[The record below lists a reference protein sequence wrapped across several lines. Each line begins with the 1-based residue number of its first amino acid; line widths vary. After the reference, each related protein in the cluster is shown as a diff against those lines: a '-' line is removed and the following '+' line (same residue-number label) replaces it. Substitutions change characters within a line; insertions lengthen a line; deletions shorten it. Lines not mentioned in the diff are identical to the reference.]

1 MAASSHRW
9 LHEQLP
15 QWEREG
21 LVTAEN
27 AEALRRRHAV
37 DDSQPGL
44 AQILMGTL
52 GALLIGTG
60 VIAVIGYNW
69 DDFGRP
75 VRLLFAFFPLLGSQ
89 LFSLWVLRRGDA
101 ATAWVRETAAL
112 LQTMAVGAAIA
123 LVSQIYHLGGAWPDF
138 LLGWALLSLP
148 LVWLLNAS
156 AVALFYLGAIA
167 IWAVHQC
174 EHGSVWH
181 DSAMLYPLL
190 LLGVLPFWPGW
201 RFDKPL
207 SLTLRWAMTLSS
219 GYGLSAAAYEAVRL
233 HFGSTWS
240 GDGESFIW
248 LMVMTVTL
256 LTLVPLRSSALAAPA
271 RHKPQVVLGFLFL
284 IGFGM
289 LMTFQEP
296 AEEFVR
302 HLGKVVKI
310 PWAWALL
317 AGNAVFVSLALWQ
330 KRWALLLV
338 VAIAAMPTLSLL
350 PGHAVAPLTPWLMM
364 AYLFSAG
371 LGLILLEFA
380 GKRGAPRL
388 GAALISLLIL
398 ARMMESELSLL
409 AKGVAFILIGV
420 AFLVFNL
427 VLGRRRRPAAS

>member
-27 AEALRRRHAV
+27 AEALRRRHVV

-89 LFSLWVLRRGDA
+89 LFSLWLLRRGDA
-101 ATAWVRETAAL
+101 AAAWVRETAAL
-112 LQTMAVGAAIA
+112 LQSLAVGAAIA
-123 LVSQIYHLGGAWPDF
+123 LVSQIYHLGGDWPDF
-138 LLGWALLSLP
+138 LFWWALLSLP
-148 LVWLLNAS
+148 LLWLLNAS

-167 IWAVHQC
+167 LWALHQC
-174 EHGSVWH
+174 EHGHVWH
-181 DSAMLYPLL
+181 DSAMIYPLL
-190 LLGVLPFWPGW
+190 LLGLLPFWPGW

-219 GYGLSAAAYEAVRL
+219 GFGLSAAAYEAVRQ
-233 HFGSTWS
+233 HFGKIW

-284 IGFGM
+284 IGFGL

-296 AEEFVR
+296 AEEFVK
-302 HLGKVVKI
+302 HLGKAVGI
-310 PWAWALL
+310 PWALGLL
-317 AGNAVFVSLALWQ
+317 AGNAVFVALALWQ
-330 KRWALLLV
+330 KRWALLVV
-338 VAIAAMPTLSLL
+338 VATAAIPALSLL
-350 PGHAVAPLTPWLMM
+350 PGHALAPLTPWLMM
-364 AYLFSAG
+364 AYLFAAG

-409 AKGVAFILIGV
+409 AKGIAFILIGV
-420 AFLVFNL
+420 GFLVFNL
-427 VLGRRRRPAAS
+427 VLGRRRRPAGS

>member
-1 MAASSHRW
+1 MGASSHRW

-101 ATAWVRETAAL
+101 AAAWVRETAAL
-112 LQTMAVGAAIA
+112 LQTLAVGAAIA
-123 LVSQIYHLGGAWPDF
+123 LVSQIYHLGGDWPDF
-138 LLGWALLSLP
+138 LFWWALLSLP
-148 LVWLLNAS
+148 LLWLLKAS

-201 RFDKPL
+201 RYDKPL
-207 SLTLRWAMTLSS
+207 SFTLRWAMTLSCFH
-219 GYGLSAAAYEAVRL
+219 GLSAAAYEAVRQ
-233 HFGSTWS
+233 HFGRTW
-240 GDGESFIW
+240 GDGESFLW

-256 LTLVPLRSSALAAPA
+256 LTLVPLRSSSLAAPA
-271 RHKPQVVLGFLFL
+271 RRKPQVVLGFLFL

-296 AEEFVR
+296 AREFTR
-302 HLGKVVKI
+302 HLGKVVRI
-310 PWAWALL
+310 PWTWGLL
-317 AGNAVFVSLALWQ
+317 AGNAAFVLMAVRQ
-330 KRWALLLV
+330 QRWALLAV
-338 VAIAAMPTLSLL
+338 VAIAAVPALSLL
-350 PGHAVAPLTPWLMM
+350 TGNSAPHLAAWLMM
-364 AYLFSAG
+364 AYLFAAG

-409 AKGVAFILIGV
+409 AKGVAFILIG
-420 AFLVFNL
+420 AGFLVFNL
-427 VLGRRRRPAAS
+427 VLGRRRRPEGS

>member
-9 LHEQLP
+9 LHEQLS

-89 LFSLWVLRRGDA
+89 LFSLWVLRRGHA
-101 ATAWVRETAAL
+101 AAAWVRETAAL
-112 LQTMAVGAAIA
+112 LQTLAVGAAIA
-123 LVSQIYHLGGAWPDF
+123 LVSQIYHLGGDWPDF
-138 LLGWALLSLP
+138 LFWWALLSLP
-148 LVWLLNAS
+148 LLWLLKAS

-167 IWAVHQC
+167 LWAVHQC
-174 EHGSVWH
+174 EHGHVWH

-190 LLGVLPFWPGW
+190 LLGLLPFWPGW

-207 SLTLRWAMTLSS
+207 SLSLRWAMTLSS
-219 GYGLSAAAYEAVRL
+219 GFGLSAAAYEAVRQ
-233 HFGSTWS
+233 HFGKIW

-284 IGFGM
+284 IGFGL

-296 AEEFVR
+296 AEEFVK
-302 HLGKVVKI
+302 HLGKAVGI
-310 PWAWALL
+310 PWALGLL
-317 AGNAVFVSLALWQ
+317 AGNAVFVALALWQ
-330 KRWALLLV
+330 KRWALLVV
-338 VAIAAMPTLSLL
+338 VATAAIPALSLL
-350 PGHAVAPLTPWLMM
+350 PGHALAPLTPWLMM
-364 AYLFSAG
+364 AYLFTAG

-398 ARMMESELSLL
+398 SRMMESELSLL
-409 AKGVAFILIGV
+409 AKGIAFILIGV
-420 AFLVFNL
+420 GFLVFNL
-427 VLGRRRRPAAS
+427 VLGRRRRPAGS